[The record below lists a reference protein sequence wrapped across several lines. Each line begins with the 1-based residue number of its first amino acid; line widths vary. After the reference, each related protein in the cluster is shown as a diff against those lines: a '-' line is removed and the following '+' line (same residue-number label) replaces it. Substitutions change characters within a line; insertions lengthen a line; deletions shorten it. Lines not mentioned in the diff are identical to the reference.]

1 MKKVLSLLLIIIIA
15 ELRGQKAYSSCTYRQ
30 QKKMLHN
37 RKMIKNKV
45 INAQVKGKMLAIQ
58 ELASDDYC
66 NDPTVK
72 AQILA
77 YQKQIIDLTNQK
89 MCLKQEYHQSLKEL
103 KTSKNNKN

>member
-1 MKKVLSLLLIIIIA
+1 MKKFVLLLIVAVLIGSA
-15 ELRGQKAYSSCTYRQ
+15 ANADCGCTYRQ

-37 RKMIKNKV
+37 KKMIKNKV

-58 ELASDDYC
+58 ELAADDYC

-77 YQKQIIDLTNQK
+77 YQKQIVDLTNQK
-89 MCLKQEYHQSLKEL
+89 MCLKQEYKQSLREL
-103 KTSKNNKN
+103 KAKKK

>member
-1 MKKVLSLLLIIIIA
+1 MKKLLLLFIMIVFTSAAA
-15 ELRGQKAYSSCTYRQ
+15 EADCTYRQ
-30 QKKMLHN
+30 QKRMLHN
-37 RKMIKNKV
+37 KKMIKNKV

-77 YQKQIIDLTNQK
+77 YQKQIVDLTNQK
-89 MCLKQEYHQSLKEL
+89 MCLKQEYKQSLKEL
-103 KTSKNNKN
+103 KSSKK

>member
-1 MKKVLSLLLIIIIA
+1 MKKILSLFIIMVMGTA
-15 ELRGQKAYSSCTYRQ
+15 AANADCGCTYRQ

-37 RKMIKNKV
+37 KKMIKNKV

-77 YQKQIIDLTNQK
+77 YQKQIVDLTNQK
-89 MCLKQEYHQSLKEL
+89 MCLKQEYKQSLRAL
-103 KTSKNNKN
+103 KAKKD